1 MGADLYRDEPV
12 FRAAVDEI
20 ADLLFLR
27 IGVDIRDIFDRNDT
41 SGRIRDVAF
50 AVPALFAIS
59 LGTARLLQS
68 WGLTPTALLG
78 HSLGECTAA
87 AFTGALTLDDACTL
101 VAARCTAAAQSAGVG
116 GMMSVA
122 LSEHELRGILPDLP
136 GIDLAA
142 VNGPNSCVIA
152 GAHDA
157 LHSADELLTDRGAD
171 VGLLRLDAAMHSRHV
186 EAALGEVERAVR
198 SFGTTTREPSTSTVF
213 STVTGDA
220 VDAATLRAP
229 SHWIDQLRSPV
240 QFSRALTAA
249 VTAAHGN
256 VVVVEVG
263 PGSSL
268 TGLALSHGFD
278 NAAVVVPTMSRD
290 ESESVTIRSAVG
302 RLWSVGVPV
311 DVTAVSGGTGPV
323 GDHHSPARPI
333 RAPGYRFDRR
343 HLWIEP
349 SDATSGSSAAF
360 DDPLQIPLWRQL
372 PPASISKTPHGTWAI
387 LDSSPA
393 AQSLRNKFAELGVLV
408 TEPEDNPTEL
418 HGVVTLAHAHDGPVD
433 AVTSFSQAAGH
444 LVPHVVDGGLW
455 VSVTYNGSDPAHSG
469 TVDPVAAAVRAL
481 PRVLGQ
487 ESPGL
492 RWAAVDLD
500 IDIAHEEGADVVLS
514 EIRDALGR
522 SDTQPA
528 PQVTVRA
535 GTRWTSGTTSWSA
548 AEPAAG
554 VQPRTRALIV
564 GGTGAVGRLLSD
576 ICRNAATTWW
586 SPHGENPRTPSPRRC
601 VTSSA
606 MPQTPTTSQ
615 QWWPPSTRRVTRS
628 G

>member
-1 MGADLYRDEPV
+1 M
-12 FRAAVDEI
+12 
-20 ADLLFLR
+20 
-27 IGVDIRDIFDRNDT
+27 DRT
-41 SGRIRDVAF
+41 
-50 AVPALFAIS
+50 
-59 LGTARLLQS
+59 
-68 WGLTPTALLG
+68 
-78 HSLGECTAA
+78 
-87 AFTGALTLDDACTL
+87 
-101 VAARCTAAAQSAGVG
+101 
-116 GMMSVA
+116 
-122 LSEHELRGILPDLP
+122 
-136 GIDLAA
+136 
-142 VNGPNSCVIA
+142 
-152 GAHDA
+152 
-157 LHSADELLTDRGAD
+157 
-171 VGLLRLDAAMHSRHV
+171 
-186 EAALGEVERAVR
+186 
-198 SFGTTTREPSTSTVF
+198 
-213 STVTGDA
+213 
-220 VDAATLRAP
+220 
-229 SHWIDQLRSPV
+229 
-240 QFSRALTAA
+240 
-249 VTAAHGN
+249 
-256 VVVVEVG
+256 
-263 PGSSL
+263 
-268 TGLALSHGFD
+268 
-278 NAAVVVPTMSRD
+278 
-290 ESESVTIRSAVG
+290 
-302 RLWSVGVPV
+302 
-311 DVTAVSGGTGPV
+311 
-323 GDHHSPARPI
+323 
-333 RAPGYRFDRR
+333 
-343 HLWIEP
+343 

-564 GGTGAVGRLLSD
+564 GGTGAVGRLLSRHLSQRGYD
-576 ICRNAATTWW
+576 VVVTSRREPTNTESTPVRHVVSNATDADDFAAVVASLDAEGHPIGLIIHAAGVAATVAPVTLTAYVHEAARAHIDAKLTVARNIHLAV
-586 SPHGENPRTPSPRRC
+586 SALAEDRRPASILCMSSATGMLGGVGMARTPRRTRQWTRTPRRC
-601 VTSSA
+601 RVTSPAGSA
-606 MPQTPTTSQ
+606 SCGTAGRRCSTSRIRVLGR
-615 QWWPPSTRRVTRS
+615 PP
-628 G
+628 